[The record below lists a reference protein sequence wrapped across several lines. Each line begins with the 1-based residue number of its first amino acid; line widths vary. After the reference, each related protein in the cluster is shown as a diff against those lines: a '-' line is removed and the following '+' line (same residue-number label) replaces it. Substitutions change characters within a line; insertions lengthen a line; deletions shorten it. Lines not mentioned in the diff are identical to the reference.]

1 MSADVNERDIRIIT
15 PLLTDLYQ
23 ITMAYAYWKSES
35 KDKIAVFDLY
45 FRKNPFGGEFT
56 IFSGLSDCIKLLEN
70 FYFEADDI
78 SYLKEILPKY
88 VEDDFFTYLKNIDTK
103 DIKLSAVP
111 EGTIVFPRIPLISI
125 EGPLPIVQLL
135 ETPLLTFVN
144 FASLVTT
151 NAARY
156 RIAAGSKKRLLEFG
170 LRRAQG
176 PDGGLSASRY
186 CYIGGFDGTSNV
198 LAGKLFGIPV
208 EGTHSHAFVSSF
220 THSSD
225 FKNKKIVSF
234 NNEKEVPDFLN
245 LCLDWRTKVCTSI
258 FPKIIDG
265 QVCQTN
271 EGELT
276 AFAAYALSFPDHF
289 LALVDTYDVLKSG
302 IPNFCS
308 VALALNDMGYRAI
321 GIRIDSGD
329 LSYISKQCR
338 SEFTKV
344 SKKFNI
350 PWFENIKIVASN
362 DINEGTLFSLNEQ
375 GNEIDCYGIGTHLV
389 TCQQQPAL
397 GCVYKSSATLPNL
410 SPNDDSDL
418 LTGVLS
424 LPLSP
429 DNISAY
435 FYFSE
440 NSLRLLNQLVQIQ
453 GKPRMKLTQDV
464 EKMSIPGQKNVYRLY
479 GKDGEAILDLIQMSN
494 ENQFIEPHTKI
505 LCRHPFQAALRT
517 YVNPTRVE
525 SLLKLYWKDGELQ
538 IPLPSI
544 EDVRK
549 LVKENLSTLR
559 QDHKR
564 HLNPTPYKVS
574 VTDKMFNF
582 IHKLWEENAPISE
595 LS

>member
-1 MSADVNERDIRIIT
+1 MGIIKQPYKNSKMSADVNERDIRIIT

-397 GCVYKSSATLPNL
+397 GCVYK
-410 SPNDDSDL
+410 
-418 LTGVLS
+418 
-424 LPLSP
+424 
-429 DNISAY
+429 
-435 FYFSE
+435 
-440 NSLRLLNQLVQIQ
+440 LVQIQ

>member
-397 GCVYKSSATLPNL
+397 GCVYK
-410 SPNDDSDL
+410 
-418 LTGVLS
+418 
-424 LPLSP
+424 
-429 DNISAY
+429 
-435 FYFSE
+435 
-440 NSLRLLNQLVQIQ
+440 LVQIQ

-564 HLNPTPYKVS
+564 HLNPTPYKV
-574 VTDKMFNF
+574 
-582 IHKLWEENAPISE
+582 LLCISHG
-595 LS
+595 